1 MVSLCVNIKLDPVA
15 RTGYHNADL
24 CYGKFSV
31 KYAFGV
37 LSNLISDKLGKSINP
52 DIHDLHIVYIV
63 VINIRLDI
71 KVLIYT
77 NLLSR

>member
-1 MVSLCVNIKLDPVA
+1 MVSLCVSIKLDPA
-15 RTGYHNADL
+15 AMTGYHNADL
-24 CYGKFSV
+24 CYEDFPV
-31 KYAFGV
+31 KYSFGV

-63 VINIRLDI
+63 VINIRTDI

-77 NLLSR
+77 NFLSR